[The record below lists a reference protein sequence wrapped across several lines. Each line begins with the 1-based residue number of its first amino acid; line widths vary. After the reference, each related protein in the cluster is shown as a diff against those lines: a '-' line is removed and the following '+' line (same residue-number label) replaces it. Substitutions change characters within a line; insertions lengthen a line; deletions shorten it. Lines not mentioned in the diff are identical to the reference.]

1 MRIAWCRHW
10 VDEPHRVWVTDF
22 TRIRTHEGALYLA
35 VVLDLFSR
43 RVLRCPMQ
51 PRIDRRGNCHG
62 NAVLESFFQLQLLE
76 RERIRRKTYPDREA
90 ARQDVFDCIKMV
102 YNPKRRHGNN
112 HRRSPVAFERQ
123 Y

>member
-43 RVLRCPMQ
+43 QVVRCPMQ
-51 PRIDRRGNCHG
+51 PRIDGELAINALLMAVWRRR
-62 NAVLESFFQLQLLE
+62 AA
-76 RERIRRKTYPDREA
+76 TTTA
-90 ARQDVFDCIKMV
+90 AR
-102 YNPKRRHGNN
+102 R
-112 HRRSPVAFERQ
+112 
-123 Y
+123 